1 MQENDGSTRPPRG
14 HRGSEGVLAAHMLA
28 YASPRC
34 SVTYVGAV
42 QITDA
47 YCLPASRVLHTVGPI
62 FRGEL
67 QPSALQSCYTSC
79 LDLAKQRGVRSVAFC
94 SISTGPAAGSRKVF
108 ARVLMS
114 CLPTQ
119 VCLGTRKFPRL
130 RRLSKRC
137 LRGWRTPPTVM
148 RWTWWSSMCFLIDC
162 GRCTRKCW
170 QEQARRHRR
179 PSEGVH
185 SCCLLPSYHC
195 KSHPAD
201 RLHQHT
207 PSKHSMCARG
217 NIQYTQR
224 RSSEFLPLQHN
235 QRSDASLDEKPPPE
249 IRVAQSRSSETLV
262 YINNHTAVLSR

>member
-1 MQENDGSTRPPRG
+1 M
-14 HRGSEGVLAAHMLA
+14 LAAHMLA

-34 SVTYVGAV
+34 SVTYFGAV

-47 YCLPASRVLHTVGPI
+47 YCLPASHVLHTVGPI

-130 RRLSKRC
+130 RRPSKRC

-179 PSEGVH
+179 PSEGILGTQLFLCYPATTASHTLQNASTSTHRRNTACVPAGIYNTRNAGVAN
-185 SCCLLPSYHC
+185 SCRCNTTNAAMRRSM
-195 KSHPAD
+195 KSHHHKSA
-201 RLHQHT
+201 
-207 PSKHSMCARG
+207 
-217 NIQYTQR
+217 
-224 RSSEFLPLQHN
+224 
-235 QRSDASLDEKPPPE
+235 
-249 IRVAQSRSSETLV
+249 
-262 YINNHTAVLSR
+262 

>member
-1 MQENDGSTRPPRG
+1 
-14 HRGSEGVLAAHMLA
+14 MLA

-34 SVTYVGAV
+34 SCSDTCFCGV

-47 YCLPASRVLHTVGPI
+47 YCLPASHVLHTVGPI

-67 QPSALQSCYTSC
+67 QPSALQSCYTCC

-130 RRLSKRC
+130 RRPSKRC

-179 PSEGVH
+179 PSEGVLGTQ
-185 SCCLLPSYHC
+185 LLF
-195 KSHPAD
+195 A
-201 RLHQHT
+201 
-207 PSKHSMCARG
+207 
-217 NIQYTQR
+217 TQ
-224 RSSEFLPLQHN
+224 LPLQVTPC
-235 QRSDASLDEKPPPE
+235 RSPPPAHTVE
-249 IRVAQSRSSETLV
+249 TQHVCQREHTIQATQEWRIPVGATQPTQRCVAR
-262 YINNHTAVLSR
+262 